1 MRILPSSDES
11 SGEEQDRKA
20 FEMFEAVVSN
30 EEEFIFEDSQQSK
43 EEILSVLGNEADD
56 PFMLDPVENFTT
68 DQEDNLSQVSNF
80 SKESIH
86 EFSQSETQ
94 TQSQTQSQI
103 QSQVIETDDDCDHL
117 IPDEPNTLELIEST
131 AVEPVFVLDSQKLFD
146 PTVDSALESA
156 DKIIRQEMDDF
167 AIWEFEVNKK
177 SMLFWFFIR
186 AREINTD
193 FF

>member
-11 SGEEQDRKA
+11 NEEEQDRKP
-20 FEMFEAVVSN
+20 FEMFEAVVSS

-56 PFMLDPVENFTT
+56 PFLLDPVENFTT
-68 DQEDNLSQVSNF
+68 DQEDNFSQVSNF

-103 QSQVIETDDDCDHL
+103 QSQVIETDDDCDYI
-117 IPDEPNTLELIEST
+117 IPDEPSKLELIESST
-131 AVEPVFVLDSQKLFD
+131 VEPIFVLDSQKLFD

-177 SMLFWFFIR
+177 SMLFRFFIK
-186 AREINTD
+186 AREI
-193 FF
+193 